1 MPQLTLAHHG
11 AFDWLYVVV
20 PVVLVLW
27 WVRRAEAGSRRG
39 HDSRTETGSIPGVSG
54 DGEVE

>member
-1 MPQLTLAHHG
+1 MPHLTLAHHG

-27 WVRRAEAGSRRG
+27 WVRRAEARSPPSAREP
-39 HDSRTETGSIPGVSG
+39 DG
-54 DGEVE
+54 DG